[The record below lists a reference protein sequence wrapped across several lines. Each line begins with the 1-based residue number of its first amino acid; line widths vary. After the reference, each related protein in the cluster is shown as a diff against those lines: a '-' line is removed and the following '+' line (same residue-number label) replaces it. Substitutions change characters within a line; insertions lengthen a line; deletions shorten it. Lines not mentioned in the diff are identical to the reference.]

1 MKKIN
6 FIVILLT
13 FIVSIVTVFYI
24 NVLSELIGKQVF
36 NGSLVIV
43 KQFDIFGII
52 LVTIVLAIL
61 PSWVLAYAY
70 IRMKTNVWWVI
81 FIGIIYTLIWVGLST
96 SLFGAYMEYF
106 RDTWSWHSSAID
118 FTFQQDYF
126 YLAYFLSLI
135 PMIVLGVFNEK

>member
-13 FIVSIVTVFYI
+13 FSVSIVTVFYI
-24 NVLSELIGKQVF
+24 DVFSELIEKQVF
-36 NGSLVIV
+36 SGSLVIV

-52 LVTIVLAIL
+52 VVTFVLAIL
-61 PSWVLAYAY
+61 PSLVLAYAY
-70 IRMKTNVWWVI
+70 IQMKTNVWWVI
-81 FIGIIYTLIWVGLST
+81 FIGIIYTLVWVGLST

-106 RDTWSWHSSAID
+106 GDTWSWNSSAID
-118 FTFQQDYF
+118 FTFEQDYF
-126 YLAYFLSLI
+126 YLVYFLSLI

>member
-1 MKKIN
+1 MKKIH

-13 FIVSIVTVFYI
+13 FIVSTVTVFY
-24 NVLSELIGKQVF
+24 VDVFSELIGKQLF
-36 NGSLVIV
+36 SGSLVIV

-52 LVTIVLAIL
+52 VVMFVLAIF
-61 PSWVLAYAY
+61 PSLVLAYAY
-70 IRMKTNVWWVI
+70 IQMKTNVWWVI
-81 FIGIIYTLIWVGLST
+81 FIGIIYTLVWVGLST

-106 RDTWSWHSSAID
+106 RDTWSWHGSTID
-118 FTFQQDYF
+118 FAFTQDYF

>member
-24 NVLSELIGKQVF
+24 DVLSELIGKQVF